1 MNAYE
6 YLQALRAALSALP
19 DDEIDSAMRYYEDYF
34 LDAGDENAA
43 QVIEEL
49 GPPEQVAQAIL
60 NEYTGVARR
69 RPPHFDEDKAE
80 PVEGVPLGKDGKPV
94 KMRKKGIS
102 PWLLLLLAI
111 LAIPVGLPLLGALL
125 AMGFAVLAG
134 TAALVIGAA
143 ACAVALPAAA
153 VIGGGVLFVFSFLLW
168 ATPASALA
176 TLGMGLVLCAVGVLF
191 VLLIIKLCILLVPP
205 IIRGLVAAIRWPI
218 EKIRDCLRKRG
229 ASK

>member
-69 RPPHFDEDKAE
+69 RPPHFDEDKVE
-80 PVEGVPLGKDGKPV
+80 PVEGVPLGKDGKPLT
-94 KMRKKGIS
+94 RKKGIN
-102 PWLLLLLAI
+102 PWMLACIVLLALI
-111 LAIPVGLPLLGALL
+111 FGPV
-125 AMGFAVLAG
+125 AVA
-134 TAALVIGAA
+134 VIGAIIVAAVGLIVGVA
-143 ACAVALPAAA
+143 ACVVAVPAATL
-153 VIGGGVLFVFSFLLW
+153 IGGGALVLFSFLLW

-176 TLGMGLVLCAVGVLF
+176 TLGAGLVVGAVGLLL
-191 VLLIIKLCILLVPP
+191 VLLVIKLCILFVPP
-205 IIRGLVAAIRWPI
+205 IIRGLVALIRWPI

>member
-6 YLQALRAALSALP
+6 YLQALRAALAVLP

-69 RPPHFDEDKAE
+69 RPERFDEEKAQT
-80 PVEGVPLGKDGKPV
+80 VDRVPLGRDGKPLT
-94 KMRKKGIS
+94 RKKGIN
-102 PWLLLLLAI
+102 PWMLACIVLLALI
-111 LAIPVGLPLLGALL
+111 FGPVAI
-125 AMGFAVLAG
+125 
-134 TAALVIGAA
+134 TVIGAIILAVVGLIVGVA
-143 ACAVALPAAA
+143 ACVVAVPAATL
-153 VIGGGVLFVFSFLLW
+153 IGGGALVLFSFLLW

-176 TLGMGLVLCAVGVLF
+176 TLGAGLVVGAVGLLL
-191 VLLIIKLCILLVPP
+191 VLLVIKLCILFVPP
-205 IIRGLVAAIRWPI
+205 IIRGLVASIRWPI

>member
-6 YLQALRAALSALP
+6 YLQALRAALAVLP

-69 RPPHFDEDKAE
+69 RPPHFDEDKVE
-80 PVEGVPLGKDGKPV
+80 PVEGVPLGKDGKPLT
-94 KMRKKGIS
+94 RKKGIN
-102 PWLLLLLAI
+102 PWMLACIVLLALI
-111 LAIPVGLPLLGALL
+111 FGPV
-125 AMGFAVLAG
+125 AVA
-134 TAALVIGAA
+134 VIGAIIVAAVGLIVGVA
-143 ACAVALPAAA
+143 ACVVAVPAATL
-153 VIGGGVLFVFSFLLW
+153 IGGGALVLFSFLLW

-176 TLGMGLVLCAVGVLF
+176 TLGAGLAVGAIGLLLVLLV
-191 VLLIIKLCILLVPP
+191 IKLCILFVPP
-205 IIRGLVAAIRWPI
+205 IIRGLVALIRWPI

>member
-69 RPPHFDEDKAE
+69 RPPHFDEDKVE
-80 PVEGVPLGKDGKPV
+80 PVEGVPLGKDGKPLT
-94 KMRKKGIS
+94 RKKGIN
-102 PWLLLLLAI
+102 PWMLACIVLLALI
-111 LAIPVGLPLLGALL
+111 FGPV
-125 AMGFAVLAG
+125 AVA
-134 TAALVIGAA
+134 VIGAIIVAAVGLIVGVA
-143 ACAVALPAAA
+143 ACVVAVPAATL
-153 VIGGGVLFVFSFLLW
+153 IGGGALVLFSFLLW

-176 TLGMGLVLCAVGVLF
+176 TLGAGLAVGAIGLLLVLLV
-191 VLLIIKLCILLVPP
+191 IKLCILFVPP

>member
-69 RPPHFDEDKAE
+69 RPPHFDEDKVE
-80 PVEGVPLGKDGKPV
+80 PVEGVPLGKDGKPLT
-94 KMRKKGIS
+94 RKKGIN
-102 PWLLLLLAI
+102 PWMLACIVLLALI
-111 LAIPVGLPLLGALL
+111 FGPV
-125 AMGFAVLAG
+125 AVA
-134 TAALVIGAA
+134 VIGAIIVAAVGLIVGVA
-143 ACAVALPAAA
+143 ACVVAVPAATL
-153 VIGGGVLFVFSFLLW
+153 IGGGALVLFSFLLW

-176 TLGMGLVLCAVGVLF
+176 TLGAGLAVGAIGLLLVLLV
-191 VLLIIKLCILLVPP
+191 IKLCILFVPP
-205 IIRGLVAAIRWPI
+205 IIRGLVALIRWPI